1 MEWVAADA
9 LNPSSYREIIPA
21 QTAVIHTLGTLLE
34 GTSYKAS
41 VRDGN
46 PFGLANAVV
55 QNLISNKN
63 PLKESE
69 GLPDSYELL
78 NRDSGLYLTDPLI
91 GTLI

>member
-9 LNPSSYREIIPA
+9 LNPSSYKGIIPA

-63 PLKESE
+63 PLKEIE
-69 GLPDSYELL
+69 GLPD
-78 NRDSGLYLTDPLI
+78 
-91 GTLI
+91 